1 MVQYRIERKR
11 LSESVVSSIF
21 QLIED
26 RQYQVG
32 DKLPTISEMC
42 RIFHLSTTTIREAL
56 CVLESM
62 GMIDVRHGSGIYLL
76 QSSYNAKKANE
87 SGFTTE
93 EGRMLFQ
100 WVEFR
105 KAIEGEI
112 AFRAALNAQQ
122 EDIENIT
129 DIFHDLH
136 QVDKISDTQSREAFA
151 FHHAVAIATHNAV
164 FEKLTQ
170 DWEQVF
176 GPWIYLEM
184 RARKQLPEERNELVT
199 AEHKKILDAIA
210 QHLPLEAKMAM
221 CEHLDSKYSK
231 LLETLK

>member
-1 MVQYRIERKR
+1 MAQYKIERKR

-21 QLIED
+21 QLIEE

-62 GMIDVRHGSGIYLL
+62 GMIDIRHGSGIYLL
-76 QSSYNAKKANE
+76 QSTFNSKKA
-87 SGFTTE
+87 SDSDFTTE
-93 EGRMLFQ
+93 EGSMLSQ

-112 AFRAALNAQQ
+112 AFRAALNAQP
-122 EDIENIT
+122 EDIENIAN
-129 DIFHDLH
+129 IFHVLH
-136 QVDKISDTQSREAFA
+136 QVDKISDTRSREAFA

-170 DWEQVF
+170 DWEQIF

-184 RARKQLPEERNELVT
+184 RARKQLPEERNDLVT
-199 AEHKKILDAIA
+199 AEHKKILDAIS
-210 QHLPLEAKMAM
+210 QHRPLEAKIAT

-231 LLETLK
+231 LLEKFK